1 MNTKIRI
8 TIMDD
13 HQGIVDG
20 YLYRFTKIPEIE
32 VVTTVSFG
40 NELEPALEKHPT
52 DVLLLD
58 VNVPNSKEDPNPY
71 PIHHIIPK
79 LLEKYPDLVVLV
91 ISMHSER
98 MLIRTVMENGASG
111 YILKDDQRAIQELGN
126 IIVSIAKGGIY
137 LSDRARSAYLRNR
150 NAEPEEILTHRQLE
164 ALSLCAAYPDK
175 STAELALAMRVANST
190 VRNLLSDAY
199 LRLNVHTRVAA
210 IAKAR
215 QMGLITPQPP
225 FPSIK

>member
-1 MNTKIRI
+1 MENKIRI
-8 TIMDD
+8 TILDD

-20 YLYRFTKIPEIE
+20 YLYRFSKIPDIE
-32 VVTTVSFG
+32 VVNTLSSG
-40 NELEPALEKHPT
+40 NELEPALEQQPT

-58 VNVPNSKEDPNPY
+58 VNVPNSKEDSNPY

-111 YILKDDQRAIQELGN
+111 YILKDDQKAIQELGN
-126 IIVSIAKGGIY
+126 VIVSIASGGIY
-137 LSDRARSAYLRNR
+137 LSEKARSAYLRNR
-150 NAEPEEILTHRQLE
+150 NAEPDEILTPRQLE
-164 ALSLCAAYPDK
+164 ALSLCAAYPDH
-175 STAELALAMRVANST
+175 STSDFAHIMKVANST

-210 IAKAR
+210 ISKAR
-215 QMGLITPQPP
+215 QMGLITPDPP
-225 FPSIK
+225 PPPTK